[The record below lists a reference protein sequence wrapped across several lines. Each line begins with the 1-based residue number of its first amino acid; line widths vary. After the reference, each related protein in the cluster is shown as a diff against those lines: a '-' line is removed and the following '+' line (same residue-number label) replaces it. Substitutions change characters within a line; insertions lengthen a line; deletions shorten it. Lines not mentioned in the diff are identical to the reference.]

1 MDFDFSKILSD
12 MFANGMSA
20 DQIATG
26 FTDALN
32 QRLREDQEKAEAERK
47 AREAKEK
54 KIEDFMEVWD
64 MLVRFLY
71 EYEYINDE
79 EWDEANIDAA
89 IAEELIAQLDDIAA
103 ISKKLKGMNMEDLLD
118 GLLDEWAFNS
128 DDKKVKNCDCECK
141 KDENLKK
148 GNAICGN
155 LEDKNNITPAPAPV
169 VTKAPAEPDKL
180 PAEKVIK
187 TPNSTIKVRQLTPEE
202 AAAKQAEIDNSIK
215 ETQAKIDDAFKSFPK
230 IHIHGPGGDLA
241 DLVAHFLGRK

>member
-32 QRLREDQEKAEAERK
+32 QRLREDQKKAEAERK

-89 IAEELIAQLDDIAA
+89 TAEELIAQLDDIAA

-118 GLLDEWAFNS
+118 GLLDEWAFN
-128 DDKKVKNCDCECK
+128 DNKVKNCDCECK

-148 GNAICGN
+148 GNVICGN
-155 LEDKNNITPAPAPV
+155 LEDKNNIAPTPAPTA
-169 VTKAPAEPDKL
+169 TKVPAGSDKL

-230 IHIHGPGGDLA
+230 IHIHGPSGDLA
-241 DLVAHFLGRK
+241 DIVAHFLGRK

>member
-47 AREAKEK
+47 AQEAKEK

-71 EYEYINDE
+71 EYGYINDE
-79 EWDEANIDAA
+79 EWDEAILDMET
-89 IAEELIAQLDDIAA
+89 AEELIAQLDDIAA
-103 ISKKLKGMNMEDLLD
+103 ISKKLKGMNIEDLLD
-118 GLLDEWAFNS
+118 DLLDEWAFN

-148 GNAICGN
+148 DNAICGN
-155 LEDKNNITPAPAPV
+155 LENKDNIAPTLASA
-169 VTKAPAEPDKL
+169 VTKAPTEQ

-202 AAAKQAEIDNSIK
+202 AAAKQAEIDNTIK
-215 ETQAKIDDAFKSFPK
+215 ETQAKIDSAIKSFPK
-230 IHIHGPGGDLA
+230 IHIHGPGNDLA

>member
-64 MLVRFLY
+64 MLVHFLY
-71 EYEYINDE
+71 EYGYINDE
-79 EWDEANIDAA
+79 EWDEAILDAA
-89 IAEELIAQLDDIAA
+89 TAEELIAQLDDIAA

-118 GLLDEWAFNS
+118 GLLDEWAFN
-128 DDKKVKNCDCECK
+128 DYDKKVKNCDCECK

-148 GNAICGN
+148 GKCY
-155 LEDKNNITPAPAPV
+155 L
-169 VTKAPAEPDKL
+169 
-180 PAEKVIK
+180 
-187 TPNSTIKVRQLTPEE
+187 R
-202 AAAKQAEIDNSIK
+202 
-215 ETQAKIDDAFKSFPK
+215 
-230 IHIHGPGGDLA
+230 
-241 DLVAHFLGRK
+241 

>member
-47 AREAKEK
+47 AQEAKEK

-79 EWDEANIDAA
+79 EWDEAILDMET
-89 IAEELIAQLDDIAA
+89 AEELIAQLDDIAA
-103 ISKKLKGMNMEDLLD
+103 ISKKLKGMNMEELLN
-118 GLLDEWAFNS
+118 GLLDEWAFN
-128 DDKKVKNCDCECK
+128 DDKKIKNCDCECK
-141 KDENLKK
+141 KEENLDKDYVS
-148 GNAICGN
+148 CGYIG
-155 LEDKNNITPAPAPV
+155 DKDNITPTLTSAVA
-169 VTKAPAEPDKL
+169 KAPAGSDKQ
-180 PAEKVIK
+180 PAEKIIK

-230 IHIHGPGGDLA
+230 IHIHGPGSDLA
-241 DLVAHFLGRK
+241 DIVAHFLGRK

>member
-1 MDFDFSKILSD
+1 MDFDFNKILSD

-79 EWDEANIDAA
+79 EWDETNIDATT
-89 IAEELIAQLDDIAA
+89 AEELIAQLDDIAA

-118 GLLDEWAFNS
+118 SLLDEWAFS
-128 DDKKVKNCDCECK
+128 DKKVKNCDCECK
-141 KDENLKK
+141 KNEDSKK
-148 GNAICGN
+148 DNAFN
-155 LEDKNNITPAPAPV
+155 DYPEDKNNIAPTPAPTA
-169 VTKAPAEPDKL
+169 TKAPAEPDKL

-241 DLVAHFLGRK
+241 DIVAHFLGRK

>member
-89 IAEELIAQLDDIAA
+89 TAEELIAQLDDIAA

-118 GLLDEWAFNS
+118 SLLDEWAFS
-128 DDKKVKNCDCECK
+128 DKKVKNCDCECK
-141 KDENLKK
+141 KNEDSKK
-148 GNAICGN
+148 DNAFN
-155 LEDKNNITPAPAPV
+155 DYSEDKNNIAPTLTSA

-230 IHIHGPGGDLA
+230 IHIHGPGGDLT
-241 DLVAHFLGRK
+241 DIVAHFLGRK